1 MGSDEYSW
9 RALRIRSLNT
19 YRAGLAF
26 MILAMACWIRG
37 FIPGI
42 QLPNALRDRGE
53 RERGGGRERGKGRE
67 RGREGR
73 GEREGGREGR
83 GEREGGEVVSI

>member
-67 RGREGR
+67 RGER
-73 GEREGGREGR
+73 GKGREGGRER
-83 GEREGGEVVSI
+83 GKGREGGR